1 MHNYF
6 TDIRWANGAYCPY
19 CGNQKIFHY
28 ADGTNHKCSACKKR
42 FSIKVGTMFENSK
55 ISLKKWFTAV
65 LQVTTQKKV
74 YHRYSFQEILML
86 PKQLHG
92 LCFIGLEK

>member
-1 MHNYF
+1 
-6 TDIRWANGAYCPY
+6 
-19 CGNQKIFHY
+19 
-28 ADGTNHKCSACKKR
+28 
-42 FSIKVGTMFENSK
+42 MFENSK

-92 LCFIGLEK
+92 FMLHRIREVTKLESFSIP